1 MGHDGKPLTRQR
13 RKRKDTTHRSQ
24 FLAAVTTHDACF
36 TEQGFY
42 GRVAGGDG
50 SRMARCRPAATLART
65 SFDSGYATTLSD
77 EARCVEEQF
86 VGIGDVFNIE
96 QLHGG
101 VGFWIEVL
109 VHILQ
114 HVLDANLFSVA
125 Y

>member
-1 MGHDGKPLTRQR
+1 MPALRNKASTAESLEAMAPVWLDAALLPL
-13 RKRKDTTHRSQ
+13 S
-24 FLAAVTTHDACF
+24 LEPALIAAM
-36 TEQGFY
+36 
-42 GRVAGGDG
+42 R
-50 SRMARCRPAATLART
+50 
-65 SFDSGYATTLSD
+65 LSD